1 MESLVVFAREVRDL
15 CKRFVGLEAW
25 VRGHASG
32 VGQWC
37 VAGVA
42 GVQACLPLGRLPAVL
57 VALFL
62 AALIILAAF
71 LAALIR
77 TALFIFA
84 ALLFILAALSRAAL
98 FVLFILA
105 ALVLA
110 ALVVLA
116 AVIRAALFI
125 LVTMGR
131 CLLLQCVGQLQK
143 CCEVCDWRGAPYPG
157 GAVATVR
164 ALWSC
169 GWRC

>member
-1 MESLVVFAREVRDL
+1 M
-15 CKRFVGLEAW
+15 
-25 VRGHASG
+25 
-32 VGQWC
+32 
-37 VAGVA
+37 AGVA

-71 LAALIR
+71 LAALIC

-105 ALVLA
+105 ALVLV

-116 AVIRAALFI
+116 AVNRAALFI

-131 CLLLQCVGQLQK
+131 GLLLQYVGQLQK
-143 CCEVCDWRGAPYPG
+143 CCEVGGWRGAPYLG
-157 GAVATVR
+157 GTVATVTCVR